1 MQSDRLYD
9 LIVRNV
15 QVVRPTA
22 SEILLGDIAVKDGL
36 FAAFAPEISPENAT
50 IVIDGNGLL
59 AFPGVVDAH
68 AHVGIYAPLDV
79 DARTESKA
87 AAQGGVTTLINYI
100 RTGKYYLNRGGSYAT
115 FMPEV
120 LKLSEGNYFVDY
132 GYHVAPMSGE
142 HLNEL
147 ELLFTEYGIPSFKIF
162 MFYGCHGLHGGSDQ
176 QHEFLMIG
184 KDERYDVAHFEMVM
198 RSIERLRQTFPHHK
212 DSISLSLHC
221 ETGEIMRAYTKL
233 VLTNR
238 TLTGLRAYSESRPP
252 HSEGLAIFTAAYL
265 ANVTDCL
272 NINLLHLTSAEALS
286 AALMMANVFPQ
297 INFRR
302 EVTLGHLL
310 LDYDSPQGV
319 LAKVN
324 PPIRSR
330 KDVETLWD
338 AVLSGKIDWVVSDHA
353 CCSMEQKVATENPD
367 DIFLAKSGFGGTEYL
382 LPGLIT
388 EGTRRGLSLPRIAEL
403 LCLNPARRYGL
414 PQKGDLKVGLDADFV
429 LVDPDRSSVI
439 NASTSHSAQGYSPFH
454 GIELTAQ
461 VISTFLRGN
470 LIYNNGEIVGKAKG
484 SYIKRG

>member
-1 MQSDRLYD
+1 M
-9 LIVRNV
+9 I
-15 QVVRPTA
+15 
-22 SEILLGDIAVKDGL
+22 
-36 FAAFAPEISPENAT
+36 
-50 IVIDGNGLL
+50 IDGKGLL

-68 AHVGIYAPLDV
+68 AHVGIYAPLDI

-87 AAQGGVTTLINYI
+87 AAQGGVTSLINYI
-100 RTGKYYLNRGGSYAT
+100 RTGKYYLNRGGSYST

-120 LKLSEGNYFVDY
+120 LKLSQGNYFVDY

-142 HLNEL
+142 HLDEL

-162 MFYGCHGLHGGSDQ
+162 MFYGCHGLHGGSDE
-176 QHEFLMIG
+176 QHEFLMID

-198 RSIERLRQTFPHHK
+198 RGIERLRQKFLEHK

-286 AALMMANVFPQ
+286 AALMMANVFPH

-330 KDVETLWD
+330 KDVEVLWE

-353 CCSMEQKVATENPD
+353 CCSMEQKVAAENPD

-414 PQKGDLKVGLDADFV
+414 PQKGDIKVGLDADFV
-429 LVDPDRSSVI
+429 LVDPDRTSII
-439 NASTSHSAQGYSPFH
+439 NPCTSESAQGYSPFL

-470 LIYNNGEIVGKAKG
+470 VIYDNGKVTGRAIGR
-484 SYIKRG
+484 YLKRG